1 MEIRQ
6 LECFVAVADLS
17 SFTRAA
23 WLLQVPQPALSR
35 QVRALE
41 VELRQTLFH
50 RNGRGVSLTEAGKR
64 FLGHCRGILVQIER
78 ARTELDNARDDP
90 SGEVVLGLPHSIA
103 RLVTVPCV
111 LEFRRQFP
119 QGTLRVTEGLTVH
132 LQEWLLAGR
141 LDLALLHDPVP
152 TPMLEI
158 FPLHEQSL
166 HVVGTA
172 AGGKPLPPTIELAQL
187 ADIPLVLPGRQ
198 IFIVDTHVNVDPTP
212 EQLCEITIM
221 AAEEVRRFGIVPKIA
236 LLSHSN
242 FGTSNAPSAI
252 KMRETLALL
261 KERAP
266 ELDVDG
272 EMHGDVA
279 LDSRL
284 RAEVLP
290 ESTLEGD
297 ANLLVLPNIDAA
309 NISYNL
315 LKTAAGNNIAIGP
328 ILLGA
333 AQPVH
338 VLTASATVRRIVNM
352 TALLVAD
359 TTAVAR

>member
-103 RLVTVPCV
+103 RLITVPCV

-158 FPLHEQSL
+158 FPLHEQPL

-187 ADIPLVLPGRQ
+187 ADIPLVLPGRPHPMRMLIETHLANMGLKPRIVQ
-198 IFIVDTHVNVDPTP
+198 EVDAIAGIVDVVEAGLGYAVVSLNAMPRGG
-212 EQLCEITIM
+212 E
-221 AAEEVRRFGIVPKIA
+221 RRFTSHRIV
-236 LLSHSN
+236 
-242 FGTSNAPSAI
+242 
-252 KMRETLALL
+252 
-261 KERAP
+261 AP
-266 ELDVDG
+266 ELKSVLVLAHSAERPVTAIARKTMLLVQQLLARTAPDAAMRTTPATRTG
-272 EMHGDVA
+272 MRTG
-279 LDSRL
+279 DSR
-284 RAEVLP
+284 
-290 ESTLEGD
+290 
-297 ANLLVLPNIDAA
+297 
-309 NISYNL
+309 
-315 LKTAAGNNIAIGP
+315 
-328 ILLGA
+328 
-333 AQPVH
+333 
-338 VLTASATVRRIVNM
+338 
-352 TALLVAD
+352 
-359 TTAVAR
+359 